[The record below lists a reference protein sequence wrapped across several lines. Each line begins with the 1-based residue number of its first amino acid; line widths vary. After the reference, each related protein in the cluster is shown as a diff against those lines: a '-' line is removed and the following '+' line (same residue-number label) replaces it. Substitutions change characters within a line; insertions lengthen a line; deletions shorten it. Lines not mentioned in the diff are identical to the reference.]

1 MIPLCPR
8 FVVTAKQ
15 SFSSGVQPLESLCRG
30 ENLMEI
36 LRRFSLPGK
45 HKKQETAADTNQ
57 KLSNMFGL
65 N

>member
-1 MIPLCPR
+1 MIPLCPH

-15 SFSSGVQPLESLCRG
+15 SFSSGVQPLESLSTG
-30 ENLMEI
+30 KNLMEM
-36 LRRFSLPGK
+36 LQWFSLTRK

-57 KLSNMFGL
+57 RLSNMLGL